1 MEDTENNPKN
11 TISDQFD
18 LFLNSPAETA
28 PFGSESLEEKIRV
41 PFGPLTGTQNA
52 GIGPF
57 SLEFWTKLKIDLL
70 NKHASNKPFK
80 NWFEAVEFID
90 TDLGDYGYGLRL
102 RVPSELHKYWLS
114 ENVLEELT
122 SEIAQL
128 YRGPFRVEFIVSG
141 AAQAS
146 SHYSTP
152 TSGNIETAPASEI
165 VETSSSSGNLYLNP
179 NYTFGTFV
187 VGRNNEFAHAACFNV
202 AERPGSGYNPLFICG
217 PTGMGKTHLLN
228 AVGNHIRDKFPQMRI
243 CYLSAERFLNEC
255 ISGIRR
261 NTMDKFRL
269 RYRERCDVLLIDDI
283 QTLGRGEAV
292 QDEFFHTL
300 NDFFETRRQ
309 VIVASDRMPND
320 IHGLE
325 DRIQSR
331 LQWGLIADIQ
341 VSDMETRLAILRYK
355 AEKKGVRLPDDVANY
370 IASISKKSIR
380 ELEGNLNRVTIHM
393 ELYGGHLG
401 LEVAKKALMA
411 QASQLDTLTPDQIQK
426 MVADVFNVKILDLK
440 SKSRGRPL
448 VTARQTAMVLM
459 KNYLNQSVTDIG
471 RFFNKDHSTVIN
483 ALQRIENQR
492 LEDRNLDNVIK
503 NLESRIHNILGL

>member
-1 MEDTENNPKN
+1 MEDTENRGP
-11 TISDQFD
+11 DQFD
-18 LFLNSPAETA
+18 LFLNPVAREPEVSN
-28 PFGSESLEEKIRV
+28 SDKVRI
-41 PFGPLTGTQNA
+41 PFGPITDSPIVNQSPLN
-52 GIGPF
+52 I
-57 SLEFWTKLKIDLL
+57 EFWEKLKAGLL
-70 NKHASNKPFK
+70 DKHASNKPFK
-80 NWFEAVEFID
+80 NWFEAVEFVSVD
-90 TDLGDYGYGLRL
+90 RGDFGYNLRL

-114 ENVLEELT
+114 ENVLEELNG
-122 SEIAQL
+122 EIAL
-128 YRGPFRVEFIVSG
+128 VYSGSFRVEFVVSG
-141 AAQAS
+141 NAPTSNYHSVSSGAS
-146 SHYSTP
+146 PEALTTP
-152 TSGNIETAPASEI
+152 EAPEPQTSGNI
-165 VETSSSSGNLYLNP
+165 YLNP
-179 NYTFGTFV
+179 SYTFGTFV

-228 AVGNHIRDKFPQMRI
+228 AVGNHIREKFPQMRI

-320 IHGLE
+320 IQGLE

-355 AEKKGVRLPDDVANY
+355 AEKRGVRLPDDVAHY

-393 ELYGGHLG
+393 ELYGGQLS
-401 LEVAKKALMA
+401 LDVAKRALVA
-411 QASQLDTLTPDQIQK
+411 QTSQLDTLTTEQVQK
-426 MVADVFNVKILDLK
+426 MVADVFNVKVLDLK

-448 VTARQTAMVLM
+448 VTARQVAMFLI

-471 RFFNKDHSTVIN
+471 RSFNKDHSTVIN
-483 ALQRIENQR
+483 ALQRITNQR